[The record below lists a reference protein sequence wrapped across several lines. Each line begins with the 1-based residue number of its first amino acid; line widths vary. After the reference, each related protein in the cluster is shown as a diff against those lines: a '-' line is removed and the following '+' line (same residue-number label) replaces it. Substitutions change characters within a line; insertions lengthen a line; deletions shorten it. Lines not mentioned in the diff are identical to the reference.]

1 MGITAA
7 GKAAFA
13 DLCGDVNSIAAFT
26 YLELGSS
33 DTAFVDTQTALVTA
47 ITGSGLARA
56 AATVTRATTTDTND
70 TLQLAKTWTASG
82 SATVREI
89 GVFNASSSGTMAAR
103 STLTTARSL
112 TSGNTYTGTYQIVF
126 A

>member
-1 MGITAA
+1 MGVTAA
-7 GKAAFA
+7 GKAAMA
-13 DLCGDVNSIAAFT
+13 DLFGDVNSIAAFT

-33 DTAFVDTQTALVTA
+33 DTAFADTQTALVSA

-56 AATVTRATTTDTND
+56 AATVTRTTTTDTND
-70 TLQLAKTWTASG
+70 TTQLSKTWTASG
-82 SATVREI
+82 SQTVREI

-103 STLTTARSL
+103 SVLSTARSL
-112 TSGNTYTGTYQIVF
+112 TSGNTYTGTYKVVF